1 MKNKQVENKV
11 EKGFNAATPD
21 QWNAIETDCANVAVT
36 RPQNTRKTSF
46 GWKFATIC
54 LAFALL
60 VVGVWGGV
68 TVGTET
74 AAAATVSLDVNPSIE
89 IVLNGNNKVVK
100 VVANNADAELIL
112 DGMDLKGCTVQVA
125 VNAIVGSMYSK
136 GYLTEWANSVLVGVD
151 AKEAIKD
158 ELIKTV
164 TEQITVTL
172 KGNAIDA
179 NVVSTWLT
187 GNSDAKKIAS
197 DYGISLGKA
206 ELITKILAADTSKTH
221 TAETL
226 AALKINDLTLILQ
239 GLVTEKVGTG
249 EASDKSY
256 IGQNAAE
263 QIAFEAVGEGVNAQT
278 VSKLKTKMDFE
289 DGSMVYEV
297 EFVYDG
303 IEYEFEIEA
312 VFGTIVKR
320 EVEKKHRTPVG
331 TEKITP
337 EQALQLAYD
346 RAGVTDSSQVEK
358 LKTET
363 DREDGE
369 IVYEIEFVFSGAEY
383 EFEIGEYGTIYQQ
396 KTKIVKTSQS
406 GRQDD
411 AFYKTLVDKYLGI
424 NEADITEFE
433 VEFDDDHG
441 KKTVVEVEFV
451 AGGYEYALKIDVNT
465 NSVLKCFK
473 KRA

>member
-21 QWNAIETDCANVAVT
+21 QWNAIETDCANVTVA

-68 TVGTET
+68 AVGTET

-89 IVLNGNNKVVK
+89 IVLNGKNKVVK
-100 VVANNADAELIL
+100 VVANNTDAELIL

-278 VSKLKTKMDFE
+278 VQKLKTKMDFE

-312 VFGTIVKR
+312 VFGTIVKQ
-320 EVEKKHRTPVG
+320 EVEKKHGVPAG
-331 TEKITP
+331 TEKITS

-346 RAGVTDSSQVEK
+346 RAGVTDSSQVEQ

-369 IVYEIEFVFSGAEY
+369 IVYEIEFVVSGSEY
-383 EFEIGEYGTIYQQ
+383 EFEIGEYGTIYKQ
-396 KTKIVKTSQS
+396 KTKLVKTSQS

-411 AFYKTLVDKYLGI
+411 AFYKTLVAKYLGI

-433 VEFDDDHG
+433 VEFDDDHD

-451 AGGYEYALKIDVNT
+451 AGRYEYELKIDVNT
-465 NSVLKCFK
+465 NSVLKCSK
-473 KRA
+473 ERA